1 MDKLD
6 LVVKKIDEL
15 KADSEK
21 KHDQMQ
27 EDVIEIKDCMIEMTF
42 DVRRN
47 ADDLVVHM
55 KLTDLNEKR
64 IERIEGRL
72 TIEYLLKLILSLAG
86 GIGVVSGAIYAI
98 IKLINSI

>member
-27 EDVIEIKDCMIEMTF
+27 EDVTEIKDCMIEMTF

-55 KLTDLNEKR
+55 KRTDLNEKR

-86 GIGVVSGAIYAI
+86 GIVVVSGAIYAI

>member
-27 EDVIEIKDCMIEMTF
+27 EDVTEIKDCMIEMTF

-55 KLTDLNEKR
+55 KRTDLNEKR

>member
-27 EDVIEIKDCMIEMTF
+27 EDVTEIKDCMIEMTF

-55 KLTDLNEKR
+55 KRTDLNEKR

-72 TIEYLLKLILSLAG
+72 TLEYLLKLILSLAG